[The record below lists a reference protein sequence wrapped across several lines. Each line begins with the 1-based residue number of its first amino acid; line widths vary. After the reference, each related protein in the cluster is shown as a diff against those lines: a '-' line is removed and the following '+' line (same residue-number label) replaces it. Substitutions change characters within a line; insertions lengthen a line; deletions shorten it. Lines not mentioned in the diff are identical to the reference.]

1 MPKDVPQ
8 IAQYT
13 QVKKELIM
21 PSIFL
26 KKGRESSLL
35 RFHPWIF
42 SGAVAKTEGIST
54 EGDIVSVYSNDREL
68 MGCGHYQAGS
78 ITVRILAFDNSPLEP
93 GFWEKRIAEAFDAR
107 QKSGLITG
115 NNTNAYRLVHGE
127 GDMLPG
133 LVLDYYNGVV
143 VLQAHS
149 AGMLR
154 ERDKIVS
161 ALRRVLGN
169 ILLAVYDKSSS
180 TAPFKAGI
188 DLTEGY
194 LYKRDG
200 FAADQS
206 FILENGL
213 KFRVDWEEGQKTG
226 FFLDQRDNRALVKSC
241 SNGKRV
247 LNLFCYTGG
256 FSVYAMAGGA
266 SLVHSVDSSSKAIEM
281 TDLNIKA
288 NYSGEGGF
296 AHNSYCTDAID
307 FLKNSKEGEYDL
319 MIVDPPAFAKHRD
332 ALKNALRAY
341 QRLNFNAI
349 SKIAPGGLIFTFS
362 CSQIVDK
369 ISFAEAV
376 FSAAALSRRKVRIV
390 GRLSQPSDHPVNIF
404 HPEGE
409 YLKGLVLLVD

>member
-1 MPKDVPQ
+1 
-8 IAQYT
+8 
-13 QVKKELIM
+13 
-21 PSIFL
+21 
-26 KKGRESSLL
+26 
-35 RFHPWIF
+35 
-42 SGAVAKTEGIST
+42 
-54 EGDIVSVYSNDREL
+54 
-68 MGCGHYQAGS
+68 MGCGHYQVGS
-78 ITVRILAFDNSPLEP
+78 ITVRMLSFDNSAMES
-93 GFWEKRIAEAFDAR
+93 GFWKQRIQEAFEAR
-107 QKSGLITG
+107 QNSGLFTG
-115 NNTNAYRLVHGE
+115 NSTNSYRLVHGE

-133 LVLDYYNGVV
+133 LVLDYYNGIV

-154 ERDKIVS
+154 EREKIVS
-161 ALRRVLGN
+161 ALRMVLGN
-169 ILLAVYDKSSS
+169 LLLAVYDKSSS

-194 LYKRDG
+194 LYMKDG
-200 FAADQS
+200 FAGS
-206 FILENGL
+206 KGSILENGL
-213 KFRVDWEEGQKTG
+213 GFNVDWQEGQKTG
-226 FFLDQRDNRALVKSC
+226 FFLDQRDNRALVRSC
-241 SNGKRV
+241 SNGRRV

-266 SLVHSVDSSSKAIEM
+266 SLVHSVDSSAKAIEM
-281 TDLNIKA
+281 TDLNIKS
-288 NYSGEGGF
+288 NLDGEGGF
-296 AHNSYCTDAID
+296 NHTSFCTDAIE
-307 FLKNSKEGEYDL
+307 FLKNSKDGDYDL